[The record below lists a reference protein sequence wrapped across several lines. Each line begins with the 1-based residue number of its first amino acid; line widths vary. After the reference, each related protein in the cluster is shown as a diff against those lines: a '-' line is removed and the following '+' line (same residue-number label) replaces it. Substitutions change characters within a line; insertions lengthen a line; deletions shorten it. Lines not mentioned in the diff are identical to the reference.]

1 MTNSRF
7 SVEQP
12 RIKVKY
18 AKLREK
24 QIGYLGIRNKLVF
37 TSVINRENKSST
49 SLTSSFPELVGAAM
63 FDFR

>member
-49 SLTSSFPELVGAAM
+49 SSFPELVGAAM